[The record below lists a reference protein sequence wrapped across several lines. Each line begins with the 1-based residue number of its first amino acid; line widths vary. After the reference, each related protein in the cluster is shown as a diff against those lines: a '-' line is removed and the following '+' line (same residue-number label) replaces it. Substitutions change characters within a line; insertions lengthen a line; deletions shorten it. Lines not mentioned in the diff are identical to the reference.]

1 MPHSRYQSRGFSL
14 SEALILV
21 GILGISGTLVAVNS
35 AKSETEARTQ
45 ELHQNRALISEAI
58 DSYRA
63 DHGWYPCDPARDW
76 NGSGNPANLVRQLTE
91 HTDAAGRPSV
101 ERTESAKFGP
111 YLPSLPPE
119 PVSGLAKVTV
129 DGIAERTLGDLGA
142 AAAGGEGRGGWR
154 YEVRSGHVVADLGR
168 SFPANYP
175 RF

>member
-1 MPHSRYQSRGFSL
+1 MPHSRYHSRGFSL

-21 GILGISGTLVAVNS
+21 GILGIAGTLVAVNS
-35 AKSETEARTQ
+35 AKSEAEAREQ
-45 ELHQNRALISEAI
+45 DLHERRGLISEAI

-76 NGSGNPANLVRQLTE
+76 NRSANPANLVRQLTE
-91 HTDAAGRPSV
+91 YTDATGRPSV
-101 ERTESAKFGP
+101 ERNGSAKFGP
-111 YLPSLPPE
+111 YLSSLPAE

-129 DGIAERTLGDLGA
+129 DTNRERTLGDLGA
-142 AAAGGEGRGGWR
+142 ATAGGEGRGGWR

>member
-21 GILGISGTLVAVNS
+21 GILGIAGTLVAVNS
-35 AKSETEARTQ
+35 AKSETEFREE
-45 ELHQNRALISEAI
+45 ELHHSRAALSEAI

-63 DHGWYPCDPARDW
+63 DHGWYPCDPAKDW
-76 NGSGNPANLVRQLTE
+76 NRSANPANLVRQLTE
-91 HTDAAGRPSV
+91 YTDSAGRPSAD
-101 ERTESAKFGP
+101 RTESAQFGP
-111 YLPSLPPE
+111 YLSSMPPE

-129 DGIAERTLGDLGA
+129 DTGEERSLADLA
-142 AAAGGEGRGGWR
+142 AVVAGGEGRGGWR
-154 YEVRSGHVVADLGR
+154 YEVRSGNVVADLGR